1 MRAFFNILI
10 NGKVV
15 PDHVGQDIADMEGL
29 RAAASTVVR
38 ALVQRHGGEAQLL
51 DAALLVTDAEGHKL
65 LEISFFEAL
74 YLPVAPVADPG
85 RRLTA
90 ERSERPSAF
99 LGAALKPMRRIAG
112 AVSARVQAI
121 AQV

>member
-15 PDHVGQDIADMEGL
+15 PDQVGQDVADAEGL

-51 DAALLVTDAEGHKL
+51 DAALLVTDSAGQKL

-74 YLPVAPVADPG
+74 YLPVAPVSDPG
-85 RRLTA
+85 RR
-90 ERSERPSAF
+90 RVSERPERPAAF
-99 LGAALKPMRRIAG
+99 LDAALKPMRRIAG